1 MRYVSQNQT
10 PDLQDLTP
18 EHQASPWS
26 PSFYTWKTWRG
37 RHAHRFALRDLFFLR
52 RSSWHTAPVTRRAL
66 PGRGCEGPRPTLRQR
81 SGSARPARWVSPQT
95 RGGSTARDPAAP
107 SGVHVLSS
115 ERDSVPP
122 SKKMPPAGTSPGDFP
137 AVLPGSMYVL
147 GNIFIIYSH
156 SILGLCCIHYA
167 RIFISCAVLLCVSHA
182 LLFCLGLHRTG
193 CPTQLI
199 CPVIALKILDLLQPR
214 KILSS
219 VREQHNQI

>member
-1 MRYVSQNQT
+1 MFHRTRHQT
-10 PDLQDLTP
+10 CKILLLNTKPHH
-18 EHQASPWS
+18 E
-26 PSFYTWKTWRG
+26 
-37 RHAHRFALRDLFFLR
+37 AHPFTREKREGAA
-52 RSSWHTAPVTRRAL
+52 RSSFCTSRSLLPKTEQLTHRSVTRRAL